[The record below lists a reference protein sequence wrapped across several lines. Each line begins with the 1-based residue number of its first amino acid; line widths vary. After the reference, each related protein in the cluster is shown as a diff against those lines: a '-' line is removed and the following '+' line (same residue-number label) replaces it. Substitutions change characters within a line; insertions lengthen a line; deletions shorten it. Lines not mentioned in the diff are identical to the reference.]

1 MAGSEQGGL
10 VQLRVARAVSSL
22 KVLLRRGTHV
32 AIVER
37 YGFKGRSAP
46 VAVQTRI
53 EVGTR

>member
-10 VQLRVARAVSSL
+10 VQLGVARAVSSL

-37 YGFKGRSAP
+37 YGFKGRGAP
-46 VAVQTRI
+46 TTMQLRI
-53 EVGTR
+53 EVGAR